1 MSIITLTSDFGLK
14 DYAVGALKGY
24 IFKLIPNAN
33 IVDISHYIEP
43 FNVLQTAY
51 VLRNAYKY
59 FPENTIHII
68 AVDNELHS
76 EKNLLV
82 MKYQSQY
89 FICADNG
96 FFSLFCEENFSKKI
110 YKISLDNFYSIFP
123 TLDFSVKIA
132 QKISKNTPLEE
143 IGEPIENHHFILDYF
158 PTISKNRIVGNV
170 IYIDTYGNVVS
181 NITKS
186 IIEKNTNNRR
196 FDIHFRYISLKNKS
210 LDDIYCQY
218 NEIEE
223 KNKKYGNYFDGNE
236 ILIFNNLQHL
246 ELAIYRSNPQ
256 SVGSSST
263 LHGINY
269 RDKVS
274 ISFIDN

>member
-110 YKISLDNFYSIFP
+110 YKIPLDNFYSIFP

-132 QKISKNTPLEE
+132 QKISENTPFRR
-143 IGEPIENHHFILDYF
+143 NW
-158 PTISKNRIVGNV
+158 R
-170 IYIDTYGNVVS
+170 TY
-181 NITKS
+181 
-186 IIEKNTNNRR
+186 
-196 FDIHFRYISLKNKS
+196 
-210 LDDIYCQY
+210 
-218 NEIEE
+218 
-223 KNKKYGNYFDGNE
+223 
-236 ILIFNNLQHL
+236 
-246 ELAIYRSNPQ
+246 
-256 SVGSSST
+256 
-263 LHGINY
+263 
-269 RDKVS
+269 
-274 ISFIDN
+274 

>member
-1 MSIITLTSDFGLK
+1 MSIITLTTDFGLK
-14 DYAVGALKGY
+14 DYAVGALKGHIY
-24 IFKLIPNAN
+24 NLLPTAH

-43 FNVLQTAY
+43 FNILQTAY

-68 AVDNELHS
+68 GVDNELHS
-76 EKNLLV
+76 QKDLLV
-82 MKYQSQY
+82 MKYQNQY
-89 FICADNG
+89 FISADNG
-96 FFSLFCEENFSKKI
+96 FISLFCEENFSKKI
-110 YKISLDNFYSIFP
+110 YKIKLDNFYSIFP

-132 QKISKNTPLEE
+132 QKIVEGVPLEE
-143 IGEPIENHHFILDYF
+143 IGENTDNHHFVLDHF
-158 PTISKNRIVGNV
+158 PTISKNKIAGCI

-186 IIEKNTNNRR
+186 IIEKNANNRR
-196 FDIHFRYISLKNKS
+196 FDIYFRFIALKNKS
-210 LDDIYCQY
+210 LEDIFSQY

-223 KNKKYGNYFDGNE
+223 KNKRYGNHFDGKE

-246 ELAIYRSNPQ
+246 ELAIYRSNPHT
-256 SVGSSST
+256 VNSSSK

-274 ISFIDN
+274 INFIDN